1 MKKMWSLAAAALVIL
16 GVYSAAFQVP
26 ESHFA
31 VVTRFGKPV
40 RQISDAGLHWKYPA
54 PVEQA
59 VIVDGRIKLLR
70 PPGLELLTAD
80 KRNIVAEVFISYQ
93 IEDSKRY
100 LIGAGSEM
108 VAEAHLVDLTLAH
121 LGAGVGQREF
131 SSFLGRE
138 NQEDVIKEIVDKV
151 TTEVDSKAR
160 TQMGIT
166 IKRIGFRRLI
176 FPPQNVASVIKR
188 MKAEREKIA
197 RRYRSEGNQ
206 KAMEIEADAEAQRG
220 KILADAREKSLKIR
234 AKADA
239 QSARIYSKSYSQ
251 DPDLFR
257 FLKTLEASEAVL
269 KKKTTVLIPF
279 GSSFLDPLFREGG
292 R

>member
-1 MKKMWSLAAAALVIL
+1 MKYLSVIVVLLVVML
-16 GVYSAAFQVP
+16 GVYSASFQVP

-40 RQISDAGLHWKYPA
+40 RQISRAGLHWKYPA

-59 VIVDGRIKLLR
+59 LVVDGRIKLLR

-93 IEDSKRY
+93 IKDARKY

-131 SSFLGRE
+131 SSFLGKDS
-138 NQEDVIKEIVDKV
+138 QQQVVKDIVDRV
-151 TTEVDSKAR
+151 TREVDEKAR
-160 TQMGIT
+160 SQMGIT
-166 IKRIGFRRLI
+166 IERIGFRRLI

-220 KILADAREKSLKIR
+220 KILAEAREKSLKIR
-234 AKADA
+234 AEADA
-239 QSARIYSKSYSQ
+239 ESARIYSKSYSK

-269 KKKTTVLIPF
+269 KKKSTVLIPF

-292 R
+292 